1 MNTTN
6 FQLSE
11 GLEFLKTVPDE
22 SIRLVLTDP
31 PYLVANLSSF
41 GEAYKHFD
49 TEETFTMKML
59 EQFVK
64 EWFRVLKP
72 GGTLICW
79 FDVFKMET
87 LRGQV
92 ERAGFG
98 KRIRLIDW
106 QKDGG
111 NQVEV
116 KTTYLGWTEWALVA
130 SKGPTKDIVFNNKD
144 PETGKAIKQL
154 GHFPGKA
161 VRGNERFH
169 PTQKPLDVFRQLVKL
184 HTNHGDIVLDSFAGS
199 ATTGEAAL
207 LEGRLFWGS
216 EMNPEYFNKA
226 CLRLNHKMA
235 ERHDGAKDAVK

>member
-1 MNTTN
+1 MKFCN
-6 FQLSE
+6 QE
-11 GLEFLKTVPDE
+11 GLSFLEQLPDE
-22 SIRLVLTDP
+22 SVQLVLTDP
-31 PYLVANLSSF
+31 PYLVAELSAF
-41 GEAYKHFD
+41 GKAYEHFD
-49 TEETFTMKML
+49 TEASFSLDTLNE
-59 EQFVK
+59 FVK

-87 LRGQV
+87 LRAQV
-92 ERAGFG
+92 EAAGFG

-116 KTTYLGWTEWALVA
+116 KLTYLGWTEWALVA
-130 SKGPTKDIVFNNKD
+130 SKGPTKDVVFNNKD

-161 VRGNERFH
+161 VRGKERFH
-169 PTQKPLDVFRQLVKL
+169 PTQKPLDVFRQLVLL
-184 HTNHGDIVLDSFAGS
+184 HTNPGDVVLDSFSGS

-207 LEGRLFWGS
+207 LEGREFWGS
-216 EMNPEYFNKA
+216 ELNPEYFGKA
-226 CLRLNHKMA
+226 QLRL
-235 ERHDGAKDAVK
+235 ESV

>member
-1 MNTTN
+1 MNKTN

-22 SIRLVLTDP
+22 SVRLVLTDP

-49 TEETFTMKML
+49 TEETFTMEML

-106 QKDGG
+106 QKDAG

-116 KTTYLGWTEWALVA
+116 KQTYLGWTEWALVA
-130 SKGPTKDIVFNNKD
+130 SKGPTKEIVFNNKD
-144 PETGKAIKQL
+144 DSGKAIPKC
-154 GHFPGKA
+154 GHFPGRLP
-161 VRGNERFH
+161 RGKERFH
-169 PTQKPLDVFRQLVKL
+169 PTQKPLNVFRELIKL
-184 HTNHGDIVLDSFAGS
+184 HTNQGEVVLDSFAGS

-207 LEGRLFWGS
+207 LEGRVFWGS
-216 EMNPEYFNKA
+216 ELNIEYFEKA
-226 CLRLNHKMA
+226 EKRLKQTTLVEA
-235 ERHDGAKDAVK
+235 L